1 MTPAVKK
8 GVPFQQEK
16 TPTEWELEGYA
27 LRRSYQTNGDQGER
41 DEVQDVLE
49 SYVREGAQQ
58 MLAAVLEEEVNAFL
72 GRHRYQG
79 GRTFRGY
86 RNGYHPARELTVGLG
101 PVAVRVPRVAQVPRE
116 VAPQG
121 YHSGVVQ
128 RYQRASQTTQRLFA
142 RLYLEGLATGDFEP
156 VFRELVGET
165 TALSANTVVRLKE
178 HWGGEYEAWRQ
189 RPLGEHRYAYIWA
202 DGVYLSAGAEQEK
215 TALLCVLGAREDGE
229 KELLAMAPGYR
240 ESTESW
246 ADVMRD
252 LRDRGLAPP
261 LLAVGDG
268 ALGLWAAL
276 DQVFPATEHQR
287 CWNHR
292 ALNVRSK
299 LPKRLQAEVRGR
311 LREMTESE
319 TQALCEERREA
330 YVAGLRSKGQG
341 AAAETVLRDW
351 EDFVTFY
358 HYPKEHWVH
367 LRTSNPIESIFSG
380 VRLRT
385 NAARRIRSRENA
397 LYLVFKLVE
406 RLSGNWRSL
415 NGGEN
420 LMALVLAGCG
430 FEDGILNPN
439 PPKGTD
445 GRREES
451 GRGGEGATG
460 EIAWV
465 PFGVGR
471 SADGLHRRTGAPM
484 AVCGSCDARD
494 GERIR
499 SRELSRTGLARV
511 CGDLRLSGGW
521 VADGA
526 VRPGVEWLAAGPRR
540 G

>member
-1 MTPAVKK
+1 M
-8 GVPFQQEK
+8 
-16 TPTEWELEGYA
+16 
-27 LRRSYQTNGDQGER
+27 RRSYQTNGDQGER

-72 GRHRYQG
+72 GRHRYQRG
-79 GRTFRGY
+79 RTFRGYRNGYHPARELTVGLGPVAVRVPRVAQVPREHRYQRGRTFRGY

-202 DGVYLSAGAEQEK
+202 DGVYLSAGTEQEK

-430 FEDGILNPN
+430 FEDGIL
-439 PPKGTD
+439 KHGQVY
-445 GRREES
+445 GM
-451 GRGGEGATG
+451 AT
-460 EIAWV
+460 A
-465 PFGVGR
+465 
-471 SADGLHRRTGAPM
+471 AD
-484 AVCGSCDARD
+484 
-494 GERIR
+494 
-499 SRELSRTGLARV
+499 
-511 CGDLRLSGGW
+511 
-521 VADGA
+521 
-526 VRPGVEWLAAGPRR
+526 
-540 G
+540 

>member
-1 MTPAVKK
+1 
-8 GVPFQQEK
+8 
-16 TPTEWELEGYA
+16 
-27 LRRSYQTNGDQGER
+27 
-41 DEVQDVLE
+41 
-49 SYVREGAQQ
+49 

-72 GRHRYQG
+72 GRHRYQRG
-79 GRTFRGY
+79 QTFRGY

-101 PVAVRVPRVAQVPRE
+101 PVAVRVPRVAQVPGE

-121 YHSGVVQ
+121 FHSGVVQ

-178 HWGGEYEAWRQ
+178 HWGQEYQEWRQ
-189 RPLGEHRYAYIWA
+189 RSLGTNRYAYIWA
-202 DGVYLSAGAEQEK
+202 DGVYLSAGTEKEK

-229 KELLAMAPGYR
+229 KELLAMVPGYR

-246 ADVMRD
+246 AEVLRD
-252 LRDRGLAPP
+252 LRDRGLSPP

-299 LPKRLQAEVRGR
+299 LPKRLQADVRGR

-319 TQALCEERREA
+319 TQALCEERRDT
-330 YVAGLRSKGQG
+330 YVAELRSEGQG
-341 AAAETVLRDW
+341 GAAETVLRDW

-385 NAARRIRSRENA
+385 NAPRRIRSSRLLKKGFYGRETT
-397 LYLVFKLVE
+397 
-406 RLSGNWRSL
+406 W
-415 NGGEN
+415 
-420 LMALVLAGCG
+420 
-430 FEDGILNPN
+430 
-439 PPKGTD
+439 
-445 GRREES
+445 
-451 GRGGEGATG
+451 
-460 EIAWV
+460 
-465 PFGVGR
+465 
-471 SADGLHRRTGAPM
+471 
-484 AVCGSCDARD
+484 
-494 GERIR
+494 
-499 SRELSRTGLARV
+499 
-511 CGDLRLSGGW
+511 
-521 VADGA
+521 
-526 VRPGVEWLAAGPRR
+526 
-540 G
+540 

>member
-72 GRHRYQG
+72 GRHRYQR

-202 DGVYLSAGAEQEK
+202 DGVYLSAGPSK
-215 TALLCVLGAREDGE
+215 RRRRSCVSLG
-229 KELLAMAPGYR
+229 PGK
-240 ESTESW
+240 
-246 ADVMRD
+246 M
-252 LRDRGLAPP
+252 
-261 LLAVGDG
+261 
-268 ALGLWAAL
+268 
-276 DQVFPATEHQR
+276 
-287 CWNHR
+287 
-292 ALNVRSK
+292 
-299 LPKRLQAEVRGR
+299 
-311 LREMTESE
+311 
-319 TQALCEERREA
+319 
-330 YVAGLRSKGQG
+330 
-341 AAAETVLRDW
+341 
-351 EDFVTFY
+351 
-358 HYPKEHWVH
+358 
-367 LRTSNPIESIFSG
+367 
-380 VRLRT
+380 
-385 NAARRIRSRENA
+385 
-397 LYLVFKLVE
+397 
-406 RLSGNWRSL
+406 
-415 NGGEN
+415 
-420 LMALVLAGCG
+420 
-430 FEDGILNPN
+430 
-439 PPKGTD
+439 
-445 GRREES
+445 GRRNCW
-451 GRGGEGATG
+451 RWRRATG
-460 EIAWV
+460 RAPRVGPAWV
-465 PFGVGR
+465 
-471 SADGLHRRTGAPM
+471 
-484 AVCGSCDARD
+484 
-494 GERIR
+494 
-499 SRELSRTGLARV
+499 
-511 CGDLRLSGGW
+511 
-521 VADGA
+521 
-526 VRPGVEWLAAGPRR
+526 
-540 G
+540 

>member
-72 GRHRYQG
+72 GRHRYQRG
-79 GRTFRGY
+79 QRFRGY

-202 DGVYLSAGAEQEK
+202 DGVYLSAGTEQEK

-246 ADVMRD
+246 AEVMRD

-292 ALNVRSK
+292 VLNVRSK

-330 YVAGLRSKGQG
+330 YVAELHSKGQG

-406 RLSGNWRSL
+406 RLSGNWRVL

-430 FEDGILNPN
+430 FQDGIL
-439 PPKGTD
+439 K
-445 GRREES
+445 
-451 GRGGEGATG
+451 RGQVCGM
-460 EIAWV
+460 
-465 PFGVGR
+465 R
-471 SADGLHRRTGAPM
+471 LRRTDLQLAWKGISTRFDKSSEQAGNP
-484 AVCGSCDARD
+484 
-494 GERIR
+494 
-499 SRELSRTGLARV
+499 LSMCL
-511 CGDLRLSGGW
+511 
-521 VADGA
+521 
-526 VRPGVEWLAAGPRR
+526 
-540 G
+540 

>member
-1 MTPAVKK
+1 MWKLSDAGRKERRTLPARKNTHRV
-8 GVPFQQEK
+8 G
-16 TPTEWELEGYA
+16 TGGIRLG
-27 LRRSYQTNGDQGER
+27 RSYQTNGDQGGR

-72 GRHRYQG
+72 GRHRYQR

-246 ADVMRD
+246 AGDAGP
-252 LRDRGLAPP
+252 RGLAPP

-287 CWNHR
+287 LDR
-292 ALNVRSK
+292 ALNVS
-299 LPKRLQAEVRGR
+299 LPKRL
-311 LREMTESE
+311 
-319 TQALCEERREA
+319 
-330 YVAGLRSKGQG
+330 
-341 AAAETVLRDW
+341 
-351 EDFVTFY
+351 
-358 HYPKEHWVH
+358 
-367 LRTSNPIESIFSG
+367 
-380 VRLRT
+380 
-385 NAARRIRSRENA
+385 
-397 LYLVFKLVE
+397 
-406 RLSGNWRSL
+406 
-415 NGGEN
+415 
-420 LMALVLAGCG
+420 
-430 FEDGILNPN
+430 
-439 PPKGTD
+439 
-445 GRREES
+445 
-451 GRGGEGATG
+451 
-460 EIAWV
+460 
-465 PFGVGR
+465 
-471 SADGLHRRTGAPM
+471 
-484 AVCGSCDARD
+484 
-494 GERIR
+494 
-499 SRELSRTGLARV
+499 
-511 CGDLRLSGGW
+511 
-521 VADGA
+521 
-526 VRPGVEWLAAGPRR
+526 
-540 G
+540 